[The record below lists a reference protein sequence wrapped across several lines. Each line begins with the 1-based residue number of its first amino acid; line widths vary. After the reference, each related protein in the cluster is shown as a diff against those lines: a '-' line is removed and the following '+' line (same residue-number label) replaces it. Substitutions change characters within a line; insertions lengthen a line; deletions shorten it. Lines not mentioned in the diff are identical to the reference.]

1 MKKGL
6 KLFGIL
12 LVSGLISGAC
22 SNQKKAEKTSSESH
36 RVSSVSS
43 VRTKKSQ
50 KKSQSSSSVK
60 EDASSSNASSAS
72 SASSGSSATPE
83 AKETPVSSPTLDL
96 NNKRLSEFNASI
108 RNKLGN
114 VLLPSANGLDSAP
127 GYLNMRCSGDSNNFS
142 IDYIISYN
150 PYGLNDGAVSGHVP
164 YATFSKKTYDSE
176 GAAANDVPYQ
186 PSDSSS
192 GLPKVDLGH
201 GISGLLDSGA
211 GQRYLQWNE
220 GRWSFVV
227 HASAVVGEDPVP
239 TAQHVVDLLEQYY
252 LPAPDTKGAGQLE
265 ASASENVLTWNRGNV
280 LYTLKG
286 KSIDTL
292 VKMAASVK

>member
-1 MKKGL
+1 MRKGL

-22 SNQKKAEKTSSESH
+22 SNQKKLGKTSSES
-36 RVSSVSS
+36 RKTSLVSS

-50 KKSQSSSSVK
+50 EKSQSSGSVK
-60 EDASSSNASSAS
+60 EDSSSSNASSAS
-72 SASSGSSATPE
+72 NASSGSNATPE
-83 AKETPVSSPTLDL
+83 AKETPAASPTLDL
-96 NNKRLSEFNASI
+96 NSKRLSELNASI

-114 VLLPSANGLDSAP
+114 VLLPSSNGLDSSP
-127 GYLNMRCSGDSNNFS
+127 GYLNMRCTGDSNNFS
-142 IDYIISYN
+142 VDYIVSYN

-192 GLPKVDLGH
+192 GLPKVGLGH
-201 GISGLLDSGA
+201 GITGVMDSGA

-227 HASAVVGEDPVP
+227 HASAVAGEDPVP
-239 TAQHVVDLLEQYY
+239 TAQHVVDLLERYY
-252 LPAPDTKGAGQLE
+252 LPAPDTKGGGQLE
-265 ASASENVLTWNRGNV
+265 AAASENVLTWNRGNV

-286 KSIDTL
+286 KNIDTL